1 MHPASRRPPKGRPRP
16 PVLEELE
23 CRALLSFAPA
33 VDYAVG
39 DMPRSVIVSDFRGDG
54 HLDLAVANIGSD
66 TVSVLLGNGDGT
78 FQDAVDYPVGSQPHF
93 VVAGDFDGDG
103 ITDLVASVSA
113 GGFLAFL
120 KGNGDGTFQPPVY
133 TGVPEVWPHRMVVR
147 DFDGDG
153 VPDIAV
159 LNTFSDSLSIYLGN
173 GDGTFRLGA
182 TYAVSRD
189 PVGLAAGYFQGDG
202 RLDLAVANY
211 DFLNGGGGGN
221 VQLFLGQGDGT
232 FQPGD
237 TYPLGADTW
246 SVAVGDFNGDGQDDL
261 AVPQSDKGVAILLGN
276 GDGTFQPPAF
286 YAAGAYADD
295 VAVADLNHDGRLD
308 LVVTNL
314 NSNDVSILWGDGDG
328 SFQPPQNYPTGSGPF
343 NAAVADFNN
352 DGLPDLAVANYGDA
366 TVSILLGTP
375 DDHRAAPPPI
385 TASRGQAAGPPA
397 IIRLN
402 PADWPSLRPEIQTP
416 PEPARHAIDRTG
428 APASRPQP
436 GEPAAQNNPAPAANL
451 LAGPLSRANQAGLPA
466 LPDLDNWPA
475 VVGLEVG
482 QAFQTDLMIG
492 ASPVR

>member
-1 MHPASRRPPKGRPRP
+1 
-16 PVLEELE
+16 LE

-39 DMPRSVIVSDFRGDG
+39 DMPRSVIVGDFRGDG

-103 ITDLVASVSA
+103 ITDLVVSVSA

-159 LNTFSDSLSIYLGN
+159 VNTFSDSLSIYLGN
-173 GDGTFRLGA
+173 GDGTFRLCA
-182 TYAVSRD
+182 TYAVNQA
-189 PVGLAAGYFQGDG
+189 PVGLAAGYFRGDG

-211 DFLNGGGGGN
+211 DFFNEGGGN
-221 VQLFLGQGDGT
+221 VEVFLGNGDGT

-237 TYPLGADTW
+237 TYALGADTW

-286 YAAGAYADD
+286 YAAGGYPDD

-308 LVVTNL
+308 LVVTNFA
-314 NSNDVSILWGDGDG
+314 SGDVSILWGNGDG
-328 SFQPPQNYPTGSGPF
+328 SFQPPENYPTGSGPF

-366 TVSILLGTP
+366 TVSILLGTS
-375 DDHRAAPPPI
+375 DDPRGAPPRVM
-385 TASRGQAAGPPA
+385 AGRGPA
-397 IIRLN
+397 NDSPAFTRLN
-402 PADWPSLRPEIQTP
+402 PADWPVLRPEIRTAS
-416 PEPARHAIDRTG
+416 EPVPHATNRAAR
-428 APASRPQP
+428 PASRPDP
-436 GEPAAQNNPAPAANL
+436 GQCTAENIPTPAANL
-451 LAGPLSRANQAGLPA
+451 PAGPLSRVNRAGQAA
-466 LPDLDNWPA
+466 LPDLDDWPA
-475 VVGLEVG
+475 AGGIEVG
-482 QAFQTDLMIG
+482 QAGKPDIRLERLTYTVF
-492 ASPVR
+492 VRQLLQRRTQA